1 MSASPAV
8 ALSARASAGLP
19 SCVWFQPFR
28 LSSEALK
35 LVLASK
41 VVCVGLCPRASA
53 GLLGCGFRPWGR
65 CQPVWLW
72 LWALGLVLVSQ
83 TGAGALGLSGCGCDF
98 RPLGR
103 FQPCWLGLQAPG
115 LVLASQAGDES
126 SGCSA
131 SAGLPACGFRPRGL
145 FRHLGLWL

>member
-19 SCVWFQPFR
+19 SCVCGLRPLAGSGLSNWGCGFTSLHWFQPFR
-28 LSSEALK
+28 LSFEALK

-83 TGAGALGLSGCGCDF
+83 TGAGALGPGAGVGLSGCDF
-98 RPLGR
+98 GPWGR
-103 FQPCWLGLQAPG
+103 C
-115 LVLASQAGDES
+115 
-126 SGCSA
+126 
-131 SAGLPACGFRPRGL
+131 RPR
-145 FRHLGLWL
+145 